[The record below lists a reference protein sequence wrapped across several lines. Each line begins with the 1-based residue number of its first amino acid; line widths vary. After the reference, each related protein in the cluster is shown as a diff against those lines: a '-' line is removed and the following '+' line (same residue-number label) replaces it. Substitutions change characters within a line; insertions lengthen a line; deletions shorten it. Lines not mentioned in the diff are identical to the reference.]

1 MIRSALFGLVF
12 WAMLAFAGWGF
23 LGPIEG
29 ISFWRV
35 FFMAGY
41 SGYVMG
47 LCSLIAR
54 IRLEQDCLTSFE
66 EHHVA
71 ETADLN
77 DEIERLQALLNRC
90 DGAFCNNGI
99 PTEEEWGRDVDE
111 LLVEI
116 RAALDSPPSAEEEE

>member
-1 MIRSALFGLVF
+1 MIRSALFGLAF

-41 SGYVMG
+41 AGYVMG
-47 LCSLIAR
+47 LCDRSSRRAPPER
-54 IRLEQDCLTSFE
+54 IRLEEDYLKSFE

-77 DEIERLQALLNRC
+77 DEIERLQAALEKISRWAESA
-90 DGAFCNNGI
+90 DEA
-99 PTEEEWGRDVDE
+99 RDRMI
-111 LLVEI
+111 LI
-116 RAALDSPPSAEEEE
+116 IARAALKSPPSEEEE